1 MLLDGK
7 LMSGN
12 LVQTSGQLIDGE
24 LYPRVIETGGGGSGG
39 VDFTTDEKTITLSP
53 DKVLSVMTTDQAVS
67 NDPRPITAQGVYNEF
82 AVLNALLKTI

>member
-1 MLLDGK
+1 MQIK
-7 LMSGN
+7 VVFN
-12 LVQTSGQLIDGE
+12 
-24 LYPRVIETGGGGSGG
+24 ETNTRMETKFSDLQMIGIPDGSGG
-39 VDFTTDEKTITLSP
+39 VDFTTDEKTISLSP